1 MITIITLAGHP
12 RFPLGQIVGTPGA
25 LEACAPEYLAAC
37 LTRGQ
42 DTKVHFMLRSQEQDG
57 IQREN
62 RCGRCRRRALA
73 QLPHFSKQPTSA
85 RGARHYG

>member
-42 DTKVHFMLRSQEQDG
+42 DTKVHFMLRSQEQ
-57 IQREN
+57 
-62 RCGRCRRRALA
+62 RRNSKRKSMRAVPPPRA
-73 QLPHFSKQPTSA
+73 SPTSA
-85 RGARHYG
+85 LF